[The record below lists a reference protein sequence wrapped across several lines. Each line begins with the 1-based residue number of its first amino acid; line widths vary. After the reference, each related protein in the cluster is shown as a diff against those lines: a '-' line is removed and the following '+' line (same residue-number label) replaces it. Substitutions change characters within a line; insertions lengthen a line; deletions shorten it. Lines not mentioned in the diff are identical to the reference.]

1 MPMLSELLRY
11 TVVDREGRTARL
23 ADLSY
28 VALGQDYPRVT
39 KLYYCED
46 VESQAIPW
54 TAVYEIDH
62 RSREIRVS
70 DFSSPENGTAEDE
83 GVDVLLRRDVEDALV
98 LDLLNRTTARATDI
112 MLIADDGHLAVKA
125 VDVGFKAMLRRLLRG
140 LYRGVNAGTLFD
152 WKYVEYLRGDPA
164 AAESGAGYRMRVGR
178 LTAGEIAQLTEYIPY
193 LHAAELLTL
202 LPNDKAADVLEAMSL
217 ERQIQVIGEYDED
230 DATELLRRMSP
241 DLAADL
247 FSRLDISYVRRQ
259 LQRLPDQHSERI
271 IELLQYPEDSVGG
284 VMINDM
290 ICAERDRLVGDLR
303 EQLPSMIADRG
314 FIATIF
320 IINDEDEKKLVGTLS
335 LRRLLRSPED
345 SKLEDVMYPFVQTL
359 DAFTSAREGAWKII
373 STQLSALPVVDLD
386 GRLLGAM
393 TIDAAKSHLL
403 SGEMSRVR
411 IFS

>member
-11 TVVDREGRTARL
+11 VVVDREGRTSRL

-28 VALGQDYPRVT
+28 RALGHDYPRIT
-39 KLYYCED
+39 KLYYT
-46 VESQAIPW
+46 QGNGFRALPW
-54 TAVYEIDH
+54 SEVAEIDH
-62 RSREIRVS
+62 RSKKIVVA
-70 DFSSPENGTAEDE
+70 DCDAPENEAGEDE
-83 GVDVLLRRDVEDALV
+83 GVDVLLRRDVRDALV

-112 MLIADDGHLAVKA
+112 LLMADDGHLAVKA
-125 VDVGFKAMLRRLLRG
+125 VDVGFQAMLRRLLRG
-140 LYRGVNAGTLFD
+140 WYRGVDTATLFD
-152 WKYVEYLRGDPA
+152 WKYVEYLRGDPS

-178 LTAGEIAQLTEYIPY
+178 LTPGEIAQLTEYIPY

-202 LPNDKAADVLEAMSL
+202 LPDDKAADVLEAMTL
-217 ERQIQVIGEYDED
+217 ERQIQVIEEYDD
-230 DATELLRRMSP
+230 VDATELLRRMSP

-247 FSRLDISYVRRQ
+247 LSRLDLSYVRRQ
-259 LQRLPDQHSERI
+259 LERLPKEHSDRI
-271 IELLQYPEDSVGG
+271 IELLRYPENSVGG

-290 ICAERDRLVGDLR
+290 ICAERDRLVSDLR
-303 EQLPSMIADRG
+303 ERLPSLIAERD

-320 IINDEDEKKLVGTLS
+320 VVSDEKEKKLVGTLS
-335 LRRLLRSPED
+335 LRELLTAPGD
-345 SKLEDVMYPFVQTL
+345 SKFEDVMYPFVQTL
-359 DAFTSAREGAWKII
+359 DAFGDARDGAWKII

-393 TIDAAKSHLL
+393 TIDAATSHLL

>member
-11 TVVDREGRTARL
+11 VMVDPDGRTSCL
-23 ADLSY
+23 VDLSY
-28 VALGQDYPRVT
+28 AALGHDYPRIT
-39 KLYYCED
+39 KLYYRENGG
-46 VESQAIPW
+46 SQAIPW
-54 TAVYEIDH
+54 TAVTEIDH
-62 RSREIRVS
+62 RSREIKVT
-70 DFSSPENGTAEDE
+70 DFGSPENGAAEDE
-83 GVDVLLRRDVEDALV
+83 GVDVLLRRDVRDALV

-112 MLIADDGHLAVKA
+112 LLIADDGHLVVKA
-125 VDVGFKAMLRRLLRG
+125 VDVGFQAMLRRLLRG

-178 LTAGEIAQLTEYIPY
+178 LTPGEIAQLTEYIPY

-202 LPNDKAADVLEAMSL
+202 LPDDKAADVLEAMTI
-217 ERQIQVIGEYDED
+217 ERQVQVIEEYDED
-230 DATELLRRMSP
+230 DATELLRRMSS

-247 FSRLDISYVRRQ
+247 LSRLDLSYVRRQ
-259 LQRLPDQHSERI
+259 LERLPEEHSDRI
-271 IELLQYPEDSVGG
+271 IELLRYPENSVGG

-290 ICAERDRLVGDLR
+290 ICAERDELVKDLR
-303 EQLPSMIADRG
+303 ERLPSLIAERD

-320 IINDEDEKKLVGTLS
+320 VISDEKEKRLVGTLS
-335 LRRLLRSPED
+335 LRELLSSPGD
-345 SKLEDVMYPFVQTL
+345 SRLEDVMYPYVQTL
-359 DAFTSAREGAWKII
+359 DAFTDARDGAWKII

-393 TIDAAKSHLL
+393 TIDAATSHLL

>member
-11 TVVDREGRTARL
+11 NVVDREGRTSRL

-28 VALGQDYPRVT
+28 AGLGDDYPRIT
-39 KLYYCED
+39 KLYYFD
-46 VESQAIPW
+46 DGESQAIPW
-54 TAVYEIDH
+54 TAVNEIDY
-62 RSREIRVS
+62 RSKEISIS
-70 DFSSPENGTAEDE
+70 DFSGPADEVAEEE
-83 GVDVLLRRDVEDALV
+83 GVDVMLRRDVRDALV

-112 MLIADDGHLAVKA
+112 LLEAEDGYLTVKS
-125 VDVGFKAMLRRLLRG
+125 VDVGLQAMLRRLFRG
-140 LYRGVNAGTLFD
+140 LYTGVNAATLFD

-164 AAESGAGYRMRVGR
+164 GVENGAGYRMRVGR

-202 LPNDKAADVLEAMSL
+202 LPDDKATDVLEAMTL
-217 ERQIQVIGEYDED
+217 ERQVQVIEEFDED

-241 DLAADL
+241 DLATDL
-247 FSRLDISYVRRQ
+247 LARLDLSYVRRQ
-259 LQRLPDQHSERI
+259 LHKLPEAHSDRI
-271 IELLQYPEDSVGG
+271 IELLRYPEDSVGG

-290 ICAERDRLVGDLR
+290 ICAERDERVNDLR
-303 EQLPSMIADRG
+303 QSLPGLIVERD

-320 IINDEDEKKLVGTLS
+320 VVNDEKEKKLVGTLS
-335 LRRLLRSPED
+335 IRELLSSPED

-359 DAFTSAREGAWKII
+359 DAFTDARDGAWKII

-393 TIDAAKSHLL
+393 TIDAATSHLL
-403 SGEMSRVR
+403 SGDVGRIR